1 MAFDAYSAPAPIEHP
16 ALTKQRLRQRLTR
29 LIDRLVCAL
38 DEIDDDPDLEDT
50 GDDEPSLAHP
60 EARAWD
66 SQAAVAGWLPI
77 GGVEFTDLEDQCEDE
92 GAVTGDD
99 EPETAH

>member
-1 MAFDAYSAPAPIEHP
+1 MAVLAYSAPAHIEHP

-38 DEIDDDPDLEDT
+38 DEIDGDPDFEDD
-50 GDDEPSLAHP
+50 GADEPSLAHP
-60 EARAWD
+60 EVYPWS
-66 SQAAVAGWLPI
+66 SQADSAAWLPI
-77 GGVEFTDLEDQCEDE
+77 GGAEWTDLEDACEDE
-92 GAVTGDD
+92 GAITGDD